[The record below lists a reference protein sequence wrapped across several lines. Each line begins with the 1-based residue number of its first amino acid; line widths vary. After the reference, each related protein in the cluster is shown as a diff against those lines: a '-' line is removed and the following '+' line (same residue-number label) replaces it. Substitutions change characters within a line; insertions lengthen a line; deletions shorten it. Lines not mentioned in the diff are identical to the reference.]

1 MPTLS
6 RGTESMWEFHKSTIL
21 NLYFTE
27 NMTLEKVMEHMKQNH
42 GFDARCSPHMACSS
56 SDLTN
61 FNSKGRYETQFQKWN
76 LRKNLRSSEWKYV
89 SRRIQKRKREG
100 KESVVYFNRVAI
112 APEKVKKEISRH
124 DVPTYHSGNPILVP
138 RNEVDELTTFAVPTP
153 KTPNEVSVCTPAP
166 AATAPS
172 PDDLQVAFETTPLPS
187 YSTSRTDKTYCN
199 LRTYPAFC

>member
-6 RGTESMWEFHKSTIL
+6 HGTESMWEFHKSTIL
-21 NLYFTE
+21 DLYLTE
-27 NMTLEKVMEHMKQNH
+27 DMTLEKVMAHMKQNH

-56 SDLTN
+56 LDLTN
-61 FNSKGRYETQFQKWN
+61 FNSKGRYETQFRKWN

-89 SRRIQKRKREG
+89 SHRIQKRKKEG
-100 KESVVYFNRVAI
+100 KESVVYFNRDAI

-124 DVPTYHSGNPILVP
+124 DMPTYQSGNPTLVP
-138 RNEVDELTTFAVPTP
+138 RNEVDELTTSAAPTP

-172 PDDLQVAFETTPLPS
+172 PDDLQVASETAPLPS
-187 YSTSRTDKTYCN
+187 YGSSRTDKTYYN
-199 LRTYPAFC
+199 LRTYPVFC